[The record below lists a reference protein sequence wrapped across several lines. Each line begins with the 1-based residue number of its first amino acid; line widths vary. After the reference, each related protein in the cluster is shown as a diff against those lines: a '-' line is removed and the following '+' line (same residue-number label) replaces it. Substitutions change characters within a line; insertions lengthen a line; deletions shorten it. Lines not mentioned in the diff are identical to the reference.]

1 MSKTASPGRTS
12 TSRVWRGATRTARS
26 MPRARPAMACACS
39 TAISPPITKG
49 ERNGAGDHAARRLLP
64 ADPRP
69 DRTGAPRA
77 RDAHPCERR
86 PPARGRRLGDAA
98 AGDRRGALD
107 AEPGELPAARPR
119 GLARRGD
126 RADPDFGHRSEE
138 HTSEL
143 QSLMRISYAV
153 FCLTKKTK

>member
-107 AEPGELPAARPR
+107 AAPGEL
-119 GLARRGD
+119 
-126 RADPDFGHRSEE
+126 RSEE

-143 QSLMRISYAV
+143 QSLMRLPYAG
-153 FCLTKKTK
+153 FCLKKKNTTLTKI